1 MRFLGIRLL
10 PAATGFPKI
19 TGMMR
24 WISPCAALIAM
35 AFALAAPM
43 VAGAQEMTALGTFGK
58 WVAYTYTDKG
68 KPVCYMSAKPDK
80 SEGAY
85 KARGE
90 VELLVTHRPA
100 EKAFDVLS
108 VVAGYQYKPDSDV
121 VLTAGGQAFN
131 LFTNADRAWA
141 RDAKTD
147 AAVVQQLIKSS
158 TAVIKGTSS
167 RNTPTTDTVSLTG
180 FSAAYKAIGDT
191 CKKP

>member
-1 MRFLGIRLL
+1 MRLL
-10 PAATGFPKI
+10 PAGAGFPKI
-19 TGMMR
+19 GGMMR
-24 WISPCAALIAM
+24 WIPPLTVAAAM
-35 AFALAAPM
+35 GFALAAPLA
-43 VAGAQEMTALGTFGK
+43 AGAQEMKALGTFGK
-58 WVAYTYTDKG
+58 WVAYTYVEKG

-85 KARGE
+85 KSRGE
-90 VELLVTHRPA
+90 VELLITHRPG

-121 VLTAGGQAFN
+121 VLTAGGQTFN

-158 TAVIKGTSS
+158 AAVIKGTSS

>member
-1 MRFLGIRLL
+1 MRLL
-10 PAATGFPKI
+10 PAAASFPKI
-19 TGMMR
+19 SGMMR
-24 WISPCAALIAM
+24 LVPPLAAAAAM
-35 AFALAAPM
+35 VFALAAPM

-80 SEGAY
+80 SEGNY
-85 KARGE
+85 KARGD

-108 VVAGYQYKPDSDV
+108 VVAGYQYKPDSDA
-121 VLTAGGQAFN
+121 VLTAGGQTFN

-141 RDAKTD
+141 RDSKTD

-158 TAVIKGTSS
+158 NAVIKGTSS
-167 RNTPTTDTVSLTG
+167 RNNVTTDTVSLTG

>member
-1 MRFLGIRLL
+1 MRLL
-10 PAATGFPKI
+10 PAAAGFPKI

-24 WISPCAALIAM
+24 WVPPLAAVTAM
-35 AFALAAPM
+35 SLALAVPM
-43 VAGAQEMTALGTFGK
+43 IAGAQEMTALGTFGK
-58 WVAYTYTDKG
+58 WIAYTYTEKG
-68 KPVCYMSAKPDK
+68 KAVCYMSAKPDK

-108 VVAGYQYKPDSDV
+108 VVAGYQYKPDTDV
-121 VLTAGGQAFN
+121 VLTAGGQTFN

-158 TAVIKGTSS
+158 NAVIKGTSS
-167 RNTPTTDTVSLTG
+167 RGTTTTDTVPLTG